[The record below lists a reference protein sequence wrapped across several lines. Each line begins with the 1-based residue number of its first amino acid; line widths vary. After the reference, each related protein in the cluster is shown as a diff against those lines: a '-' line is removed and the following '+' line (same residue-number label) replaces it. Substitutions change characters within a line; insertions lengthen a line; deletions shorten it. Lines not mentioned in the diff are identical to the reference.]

1 MPVAFHKGI
10 GTIENLKGGRP
21 VQVAQAS
28 TVAMVFTAPD
38 ADNTKFPMNEPLALV
53 GGAEI
58 LEDMGTTGTGPDA
71 FAQIFAEGT
80 GVNAIGVRVE
90 EGGDLNATIANVVGA
105 AGPQTGV
112 HAFKAAQSEL
122 GLTPRLMLA
131 PGFTSQRIDNARNPV
146 VAEMLGIAEKR
157 RGMILADGPN
167 TTKEDAFEYRGDWGS
182 HRIYMIDPAV
192 KRFVDGQTVVKPA
205 SASVAG
211 VTLRVDKSLGPNHSP
226 SNHEFFGIT
235 GIARPIDYADGDPD
249 TEADYLTRNQIATI
263 IRDGGFRL
271 WGNETT
277 WTEPLNKFFPVVRVH
292 DIIMDSVAQAH
303 RWARDKPFSTQLI
316 LDIAETVN
324 GFLRTMRAAGWTIGY
339 EVWIDPALNTKET
352 WLNGDLYV
360 SYDSEAPAP
369 LQRLIFQFNRNT
381 NYYAELAREA
391 ISEVGRLA

>member
-1 MPVAFHKGI
+1 MVVNFHKGI

-28 TVAMVFTAPD
+28 TVAIVFTAPD
-38 ADNTKFPMNEPLALV
+38 ADNTKFPLNEPLALI
-53 GGAEI
+53 GGSELLA
-58 LEDMGTTGTGPDA
+58 DMVTTGTGPDA
-71 FAQIFAEGT
+71 FAQMFAEGT
-80 GVNAIGVRVE
+80 GINCIGVRVE
-90 EGGDLNATIANVVGA
+90 EGADLAATMANVVGA

-112 HAFKAAQSEL
+112 HAIRAAQSEL

-131 PGFTSQRIDNARNPV
+131 PGFTSQRIDNGANPAV
-146 VAEMLGIAEKR
+146 SEMLGIATSR
-157 RGMILADGPN
+157 RGMIIADGPN
-167 TTKEDAFEYRGDWGS
+167 TTKEAALQYREDWGS
-182 HRIYMIDPAV
+182 SRVYMVDPAV
-192 KRFVDGQTVVKPA
+192 KRFVGGQTVVQPA
-205 SASVAG
+205 SPSVVG
-211 VTLRVDKSLGPNHSP
+211 LTLRVDNTLGVNHSP
-226 SNHEFFGIT
+226 SNHNFLGIT
-235 GIARPIDYADGDPD
+235 GVARPIDYADGDNA

-263 IRDGGFRL
+263 IRDGGYRL

-324 GFLRTMRAAGWTIGY
+324 GFLRSMKASGWTIGY
-339 EVWIDPALNTKET
+339 EVWIDPALNTQTT

-360 SYDSEAPAP
+360 SYDGEAPAP

-381 NYYAELAREA
+381 NYYAELAKEA
-391 ISEVGRLA
+391 MGEVARLA